1 MIQLQEFVNVLPLVI
16 ISIAAIITLMI
27 AVFFKKSTHAIMI
40 ISALSIISA
49 IYFSFNNL
57 NTDIFVFNELMKLN
71 AYSAA
76 FSVISLVSVLM
87 SVLSAQSYIEK
98 ENINFGEFYS
108 LALFSTIGMIVMITA
123 NDLLILFLGLE
134 LMSVCFYILAG
145 FLRKRVKSNEAALK
159 YFL

>member
-76 FSVISLVSVLM
+76 FSVISLVSVCCSM
-87 SVLSAQSYIEK
+87 C
-98 ENINFGEFYS
+98 FH
-108 LALFSTIGMIVMITA
+108 
-123 NDLLILFLGLE
+123 LL
-134 LMSVCFYILAG
+134 
-145 FLRKRVKSNEAALK
+145 
-159 YFL
+159 